1 MNLVHIDLI
10 LLEKGDSYPPEVVQ
24 PPLVLCSLQYF
35 SVVMAVS
42 WLASTHTHTHTS
54 LYFSLCEDFNRDN
67 ILPSPLPYKPLTLT
81 LTLTQP

>member
-35 SVVMAVS
+35 SVAMAVS
-42 WLASTHTHTHTS
+42 WLASTHTHTPTRPCTS
-54 LYFSLCEDFNRDN
+54 LFVRTLIGIIYYRA
-67 ILPSPLPYKPLTLT
+67 PYRINP
-81 LTLTQP
+81 